1 MVRCADE
8 LQTGGGRELGNMKG
22 RDMDSLLSAVH
33 EGLTLGLANTIITF
47 GGIIVDIDVNVFN
60 R

>member
-1 MVRCADE
+1 
-8 LQTGGGRELGNMKG
+8 
-22 RDMDSLLSAVH
+22 MDSLLSAVH